1 MNDRLTTTE
10 AQRQPTHDYLSG
22 ASDPGRTA
30 SNVTWNVDR
39 YGFGPCLTTDLT
51 RLYVQSTADLRYSHG
66 EHVSPFSR
74 PALQFGE
81 TNRGSFIHPPR

>member
-22 ASDPGRTA
+22 ASDPGRPA

-39 YGFGPCLTTDLT
+39 YG
-51 RLYVQSTADLRYSHG
+51 YVPRWPPPAA
-66 EHVSPFSR
+66 ESPRRDSR
-74 PALQFGE
+74 QYINLKTCQPGLV
-81 TNRGSFIHPPR
+81 TNEN